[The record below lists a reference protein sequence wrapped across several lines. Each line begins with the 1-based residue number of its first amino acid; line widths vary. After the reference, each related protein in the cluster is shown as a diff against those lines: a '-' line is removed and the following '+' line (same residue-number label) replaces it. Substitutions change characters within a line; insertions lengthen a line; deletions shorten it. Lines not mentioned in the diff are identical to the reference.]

1 MKLYRK
7 ILKGTLMMA
16 AAASIAGC
24 CFNQE
29 QKEISMNYTDPNN
42 YEGSDIER
50 INAAVRDAR
59 TNGGIVR
66 IFKRKPDKTSDRD
79 FWLIDS
85 AILLPE
91 NTTLYLMNCKIK
103 LSDRARDNWIRSA
116 NCIVGNPEVK
126 EISGIHIIGEGSAV
140 LEGADHPRATGD
152 GGKTLGVQTYGT
164 DAGKKKCSQK
174 GDWRNIGILLARVK
188 KFSIKNISLIN
199 SHAWAIS
206 LEACDTGIIRDLDF
220 SSSELVT
227 IDGKRVRILNRDG
240 LDLRKGCRNITIEN
254 ITGNTGDDL
263 IALTALGN
271 RVRKSGLLRGTEF
284 YGGSSEPGA
293 KDLFN
298 ISIRNV
304 RGYCAG
310 GHHIIRL
317 LNNSGIKL
325 YNIQI
330 SNLLDTSPDGIHA
343 KAAIKI
349 GDQAYGGP
357 APLGDTSNIQI
368 STVHSK
374 ALNAILLGGS
384 LKNSMISDVFVS
396 DPNGEAVTLQV
407 NTVQSSG
414 VILNNIRTVGKDG
427 SSVNTVSN
435 FFETK
440 RNEEN
445 RKDGKK

>member
-1 MKLYRK
+1 
-7 ILKGTLMMA
+7 MA

-24 CFNQE
+24 CFYQE

-59 TNGGIVR
+59 TNSGIVR

-116 NCIVGNPEVK
+116 NCIIGNPEVK
-126 EISGIHIIGEGSAV
+126 EISGLHIIGEGSAV

-164 DAGKKKCSQK
+164 DAGKKNCSQK

-188 KFSIKNISLIN
+188 NFSIKNISLIN

-220 SSSELVT
+220 SSSEYVT
-227 IDGKRVRILNRDG
+227 IDGKKVKIANRDG

-263 IALTALGN
+263 IALTALGKT
-271 RVRKSGLLRGTEF
+271 VFKSGVLRGTEF
-284 YGGSSEPGA
+284 YGGSTEPGA
-293 KDLFN
+293 LDLFN

-317 LNNSGIKL
+317 LNNKGVKL
-325 YNIQI
+325 HHIQI
-330 SNLLDTSPDGIHA
+330 SNLMDTAPQGHQNR
-343 KAAIKI
+343 AAIKI
-349 GDQAYGGP
+349 GDQQYGGSS
-357 APLGDTSNIQI
+357 PLGDTSDIQI
-368 STVHSK
+368 NCVHSRSR
-374 ALNAILLGGS
+374 NAILLGGS
-384 LKNSMISDVFVS
+384 LKDSMISDVLVC
-396 DPNGEAVTLQV
+396 DTANAGVVLQ
-407 NTVQSSG
+407 NDTVKTSG
-414 VILNNIRTVGKDG
+414 LFLNNIRTVGEEATVVTAVSDTF
-427 SSVNTVSN
+427 VNW
-435 FFETK
+435 
-440 RNEEN
+440 
-445 RKDGKK
+445 

>member
-1 MKLYRK
+1 
-7 ILKGTLMMA
+7 MA

-24 CFNQE
+24 CFYQE

-59 TNGGIVR
+59 MNGGIVR

-116 NCIVGNPEVK
+116 NCIIGNPEVK
-126 EISGIHIIGEGSAV
+126 EISELHIIGEGSAV

-164 DAGKKKCSQK
+164 DAGKKNCSQK

-188 KFSIKNISLIN
+188 NFSIKNISLIN

-220 SSSELVT
+220 SSSEYVT
-227 IDGKRVRILNRDG
+227 IDGKKVKIANRDG

-330 SNLLDTSPDGIHA
+330 SNLLDTSPEGVHA
-343 KAAIKI
+343 QAAIKI
-349 GDQAYGGP
+349 GDQSYGGS
-357 APLGDTSNIQI
+357 APLGDTSDIQI

-374 ALNAILLGGS
+374 AHNAILLGGS

-396 DPNGEAVTLQV
+396 NPKGEAVTLQV
-407 NTVQSSG
+407 KTVQSSG

-427 SSVNTVSN
+427 TTVNTVSN
-435 FFETK
+435 LYQTK
-440 RNEEN
+440 
-445 RKDGKK
+445 